1 MKGKIMNK
9 RVVNVHGIRYLIYP
23 FGIIVLLFG
32 IYFYQNHTNNK
43 PEDELTKALYENE
56 MIIDYTISNTLAY
69 LLVSNN
75 GEKDYGD
82 IFVVLEKGNDS
93 WIRIYENDFE
103 DLMPWKIEV
112 ADIDGDACQEVIIAV
127 RKTTY
132 FDNELKNRMF
142 IFNFNKSIL
151 VKKWTG
157 SQIAGIWREFYVED
171 LLSAPGDELIFIEQL
186 EEDKERI
193 SVYSWFD
200 FGFFRIVESINYPK
214 IDNLTI
220 TDDNRIE
227 ISFIIDK
234 SKIKKVLTAKEGKLV
249 D

>member
-1 MKGKIMNK
+1 MEGMIMKK
-9 RVVNVHGIRYLIYP
+9 RVVNIQGIRYLIYP
-23 FGIIVLLFG
+23 LVIIVLLFG
-32 IYFYQNHTNNK
+32 MYFYQKYTNNN
-43 PEDELTKALYENE
+43 PEVELTKALYKNE
-56 MIIDYTISNTLAY
+56 MIIDYSISNNLAY
-69 LLVSNN
+69 LLISNN
-75 GEKDYGD
+75 GKKDYGD
-82 IFVVLEKGNDS
+82 IFVVLERKNDS

-103 DLMPWKIEV
+103 DLMPWKIEA
-112 ADIDGDACQEVIIAV
+112 ADIDGDGCQELIIAV

-132 FDNELKNRMF
+132 FDKELKNRMF
-142 IFNFNKSIL
+142 IFNFNKGIL

-157 SQIAGIWREFYVED
+157 SQIAGIWREFYVDD

-193 SVYSWFD
+193 SIYSWFD

-234 SKIKKVLTAKEGKLV
+234 SKIKKVLTAKDGKLV